1 MWRHDVHARRRA
13 TGDQGGQT
21 DSEAV
26 VMRTLSVTE
35 RADGDRRAMETELA
49 VLAASGATTIVQL
62 MAQDAWT
69 TAKERVLAL
78 FGGRGANGVESVEAE
93 LDETH
98 AVAVADGDDVGL
110 APFVS
115 QWQARL
121 LVLLQ
126 QDPGT
131 AEQVRALV
139 AESADRTGSVQNVIS
154 GGEFRGPVIQ
164 TRTINGDLNFG

>member
-1 MWRHDVHARRRA
+1 
-13 TGDQGGQT
+13 
-21 DSEAV
+21 
-26 VMRTLSVTE
+26 
-35 RADGDRRAMETELA
+35 METELA

-62 MAQDAWT
+62 MAQDAWAT
-69 TAKERVLAL
+69 TKERVLAL
-78 FGGRGANGVESVEAE
+78 FSGRGANGVESVETA

-98 AVAVADGDDVGL
+98 AAAGAGSDDVRL
-110 APFVS
+110 AQFVS

-139 AESADRTGSVQNVIS
+139 AGSADRAGSVHNVIS
-154 GGEFRGPVIQ
+154 GGEVKGPVVQ